1 MVNNLVHEEGY
12 PVKVVCH
19 VVGLS
24 RSTYY
29 YKSQRQDQSETIEAA
44 VEKAA
49 GEYPV
54 YGTRRITHQ
63 LRRPPY
69 EQHINRKRTQRIMR
83 EKGLL
88 RQTKRGKVYTTNS
101 AHAFPRYKNLVA
113 NLDIVRPDHVWVS
126 DITYIRLGDGF
137 VYLAVL
143 MDVFTR
149 CIRGWRLDTSFDKK
163 LTLQPL
169 IQALGRNTPEFH
181 HSDQGVHYANRKY
194 IQELELRGIQISM
207 SAIGCP
213 HENGF
218 AERLMRTIKE
228 EEVELSEYR
237 SMTEA
242 KTEMKTFIQD
252 VYNQRRIHSALGYL
266 TPVEFEDNYYQ
277 QITLGTPY

>member
-1 MVNNLVHEEGY
+1 MVKDLSQKEGY
-12 PVKVVCH
+12 SVKAVCQ
-19 VVGLS
+19 VLELS
-24 RSTYY
+24 RSSYY
-29 YKSQRQDQSETIEAA
+29 YKNRKQNQSEIEEAIEQT
-44 VEKAA
+44 VMT
-49 GEYPV
+49 YPL

-69 EQHINRKRTQRIMR
+69 ERHINRKRTQRIMR

-88 RQTKRGKVYTTNS
+88 RQTKRNKRYTTNS
-101 AHAFPRYKNLVA
+101 AHAFPRYRNLVDR
-113 NLDIVRPDHVWVS
+113 LQIVRPDHVWVS
-126 DITYIRLGDGF
+126 DVTYVRLGTGF

-169 IQALGRNTPEFH
+169 IQALEKHIPEFH

-194 IQELELRGIQISM
+194 VQELKQHGVQISM

-213 HENGF
+213 HENGY

-228 EEVELSEYR
+228 EEVELSEYQ
-237 SMTEA
+237 SLTEA
-242 KTEMKTFIQD
+242 RMEMKTFIQD
-252 VYNQRRIHSALGYL
+252 VYNQKRIHSALGYL
-266 TPVEFEDNYYQ
+266 TPVEFEAEYYRSARQ
-277 QITLGTPY
+277 PSTP